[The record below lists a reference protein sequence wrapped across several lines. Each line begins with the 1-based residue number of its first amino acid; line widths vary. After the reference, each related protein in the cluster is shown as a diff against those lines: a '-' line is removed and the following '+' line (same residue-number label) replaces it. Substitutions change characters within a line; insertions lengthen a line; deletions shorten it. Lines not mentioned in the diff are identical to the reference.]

1 MLPNWGFQIIFI
13 NIIFY
18 FLNVKNDFFCEAS
31 TQNMMQNGT
40 HPIFTQ
46 ISPYLKD
53 NIVGDIT
60 PGIPELVVFHTRPR
74 YAWWNC
80 SPG

>member
-53 NIVGDIT
+53 YKNIRNFLPFYLISH
-60 PGIPELVVFHTRPR
+60 I
-74 YAWWNC
+74 
-80 SPG
+80 

>member
-1 MLPNWGFQIIFI
+1 MLPNWVFQIIFI

-18 FLNVKNDFFCEAS
+18 FLNVKNDLFCEAS

-40 HPIFTQ
+40 HLIFTQ

-53 NIVGDIT
+53 NTKIL
-60 PGIPELVVFHTRPR
+60 GIFSLFTKFRTFK
-74 YAWWNC
+74 
-80 SPG
+80 